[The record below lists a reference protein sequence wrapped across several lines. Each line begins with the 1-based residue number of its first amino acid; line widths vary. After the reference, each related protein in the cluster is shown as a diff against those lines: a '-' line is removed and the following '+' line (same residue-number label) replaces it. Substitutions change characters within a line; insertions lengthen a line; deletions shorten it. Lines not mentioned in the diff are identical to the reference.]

1 MKYIGIVLLG
11 FLTACGGGSDTQKNT
26 APELI
31 GLIDFAID
39 ENTTEVATFQATDSE
54 DDIISYSISGTDS
67 ALLSINP
74 SSGEL
79 TFKSPPDYENPLD
92 EDQDNIYS
100 ISVSAS
106 DGQLSTS
113 LGIII
118 SVNDVDE
125 LSEGYNMLLIGNS
138 FFKPY
143 AERIG
148 ALAIDAGFSN
158 HRDTVVF
165 SGGDAGRPIE
175 FWNSSGE
182 KNKLIKETLDRGD
195 IDIFGMTAGNLPD
208 DPVDAFRQWIAYAL
222 QNNPNITIF
231 LSIPPPDFPNS
242 WQQKAQD
249 AGYETMHQTYSAFVD
264 QRIHNTV
271 IDELRSEFPATWIFS
286 IPTGKAALQLN
297 QMHQDGLLS
306 DDIALRGSWQDALFT
321 DIKGHQ
327 GKMITYT
334 GTLMWLHSLYKVH
347 LRTHDF
353 VTGFNTDLHSI
364 AEDIMT
370 SHDPDYSH

>member
-39 ENTTEVATFQATDSE
+39 ENTTEVATFQATDAENDS
-54 DDIISYSISGTDS
+54 ISYSISGPDS

-74 SSGEL
+74 LSGEL

-100 ISVSAS
+100 ISLSAS

-165 SGGDAGRPIE
+165 AGGDAGRPIA

-182 KNKLIKETLDRGD
+182 KNRLIKETLDGGD

-208 DPVDAFRQWIAYAL
+208 NPADGFREWIAYAL

-231 LSIPPPDFPNS
+231 LSIPPPDFPNN
-242 WQQKAQD
+242 WQQRAQD
-249 AGYETMHQTYSAFVD
+249 AGYENMYQAYDAFVD

-271 IDELRSEFPATWIFS
+271 IDALRSEFPATTIFS
-286 IPTGKAALQLN
+286 IPTGKATLQLH
-297 QMHQDGLLS
+297 QMHQDGLLL
-306 DDIALRGSWQDALFT
+306 DDIALQGS
-321 DIKGHQ
+321 
-327 GKMITYT
+327 
-334 GTLMWLHSLYKVH
+334 
-347 LRTHDF
+347 
-353 VTGFNTDLHSI
+353 
-364 AEDIMT
+364 
-370 SHDPDYSH
+370 

>member
-1 MKYIGIVLLG
+1 
-11 FLTACGGGSDTQKNT
+11 
-26 APELI
+26 
-31 GLIDFAID
+31 
-39 ENTTEVATFQATDSE
+39 
-54 DDIISYSISGTDS
+54 
-67 ALLSINP
+67 
-74 SSGEL
+74 
-79 TFKSPPDYENPLD
+79 
-92 EDQDNIYS
+92 
-100 ISVSAS
+100 
-106 DGQLSTS
+106 
-113 LGIII
+113 
-118 SVNDVDE
+118 
-125 LSEGYNMLLIGNS
+125 MLLIGNS

-165 SGGDAGRPIE
+165 AGGDAGRPIA

-182 KNKLIKETLDRGD
+182 KNRLIKETLDGGD

-208 DPVDAFRQWIAYAL
+208 NPADGFREWIAYAL

-231 LSIPPPDFPNS
+231 LSIPPPDFPNN
-242 WQQKAQD
+242 WQQRAQD
-249 AGYETMHQTYSAFVD
+249 AGYENMHQAYDAFVD

-271 IDELRSEFPATWIFS
+271 IDALRSEFPATTIFS
-286 IPTGKAALQLN
+286 IPTGKATLQLH
-297 QMHQDGLLS
+297 QMHQDGLLL
-306 DDIALRGSWQDALFT
+306 DDIALQGSWQNSLFT

-327 GKMITYT
+327 GKIITNT
-334 GTLMWLHSLYKVH
+334 GALMWLHSLYKAH